1 MQQNSHHTCVMC
13 LPVCITQNTT
23 LDLAVSLVRFEEENF
38 TFQDKIS
45 GVSSSYFR
53 FANALQ
59 SCSPRTAEPVMFRT
73 EVC

>member
-59 SCSPRTAEPVMFRT
+59 SRSPRTAEPVMFRT